1 MTDTRNWRL
10 GTHYRIHGYAETPGS
25 FDDEPIFTAMNSV
38 IAEQIIK
45 DHQGSLA
52 DRLEVQ
58 VLVKQLKQADAE
70 ILYLSQ
76 RLQETNQRVATLTGN
91 ALRTVGIA
99 RRANN
104 VLGELLD
111 ERGAQSTT
119 NAEAACE

>member
-119 NAEAACE
+119 SAEAACE